1 LTTCAKCGAFISRYA
16 SPVDRYC
23 WPCHPRI
30 EVRFTRVCRNG
41 HDLSIH
47 GEASASGKGRNT
59 TRCMTCKREH
69 DRITAAYR
77 RANKSKGEA

>member
-1 LTTCAKCGAFISRYA
+1 M
-16 SPVDRYC
+16 V
-23 WPCHPRI
+23 
-30 EVRFTRVCRNG
+30 RVCRNG

-47 GEASASGKGRNT
+47 GEATASGSGRNT

-77 RANKSKGEA
+77 RAKRSKGEA